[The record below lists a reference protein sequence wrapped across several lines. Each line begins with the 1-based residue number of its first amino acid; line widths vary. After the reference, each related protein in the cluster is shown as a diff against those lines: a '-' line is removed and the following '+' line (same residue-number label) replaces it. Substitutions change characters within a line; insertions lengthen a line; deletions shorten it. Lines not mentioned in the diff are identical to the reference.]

1 MNASVAEN
9 TIPAFHSAVCVRVSP
24 LVFFLEEH
32 ALSHTALKMNFF
44 YTRCDV
50 QESNLV
56 SP

>member
-9 TIPAFHSAVCVRVSP
+9 TMPAFHSAVRVRVSP